1 MRVFPYQYFG
11 TTSNFHENAI
21 LVTAIIINGSGGPN
35 DKVEIVPVID
45 MVPDKSLASIR
56 ASIVRKLHDGGRYPI
71 GILSLRRELRHAEI
85 Q

>member
-1 MRVFPYQYFG
+1 MIFSYQYFG

-21 LVTAIIINGSGGPN
+21 LVAAIIINGSGVPN
-35 DKVEIVPVID
+35 DEVEIVPMID
-45 MVPDKSLASIR
+45 MIPDKGLGSIR

-71 GILSLRRELRHAEI
+71 GILSLRRELRHAGN